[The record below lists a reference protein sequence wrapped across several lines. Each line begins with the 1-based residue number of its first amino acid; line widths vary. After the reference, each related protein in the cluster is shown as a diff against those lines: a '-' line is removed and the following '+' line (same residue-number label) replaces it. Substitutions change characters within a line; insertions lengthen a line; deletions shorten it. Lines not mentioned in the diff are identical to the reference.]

1 MDGIIRRT
9 RPIDNTVER
18 FALVGFDGDIE
29 CTGTDDAIVVG
40 VGYGRCG
47 GPSKTNQTLAMECP
61 LLHRT
66 YPPSIP
72 SATRGFFCVSI

>member
-29 CTGTDDAIVVG
+29 CTGTADAIVVG

-61 LLHRT
+61 S
-66 YPPSIP
+66 SIVNTLP
-72 SATRGFFCVSI
+72 RSPRQRGDFFV